1 MLAAVVP
8 RPWLAVF
15 AGVVFAQHLL
25 GWYAQAASIPRLH
38 ASGCLGWRGI
48 ACSLVGPWLRASFH
62 GLNEASFTV
71 ALPYHGWFGKFAG
84 PFSDARHAQALSLHR
99 FVAGNSAMHLPS
111 TEVFLYIVQP
121 LCPQFAGLIHTSAV
135 LCSLCRRVLCDQCR
149 RVVCVAMRKGH
160 SAFGLVPYLRCATMS
175 LAVLSRN
182 GARFVHTP
190 VCLASPC
197 PGWPE
202 GLSALGFAPCSHR
215 TTLPQA
221 TPSRHGAWF
230 AHIPVC
236 LAKPCLAWPEGLI
249 AFGPAPCSQYAPLSQ
264 AEPSRYGACLTS
276 PCLDRPDPW
285 TCISGLANKLSW
297 RVRQLPWAFSRGP
310 FPCASRLQPI
320 QGFLLLV
327 NLTFSPFL
335 YLYRSRRFQSWYY
348 YVLHYTFPCS
358 CVLFSSPSFS
368 IIADALLAQLRDL
381 YFTAEEQDVVV
392 VASTSWRFPLRTFPA
407 PLSARSYPKAMLMAI
422 GLFTCST
429 LFGRMTNCSRLL
441 RLIPTSFLLLLLP
454 PANRDNVLKCGPWEF
469 LKYWFALEC
478 TDPTRTIHD
487 YSFDLMQIWVHIHNI
502 PLSLMTAELVRSLGA
517 CIGLVV
523 MTDTQ
528 LEDGN
533 MGAFMRVRV
542 VLDATKPLRRCLRR
556 FRDKSVIYSLQYE
569 CISLFCHGCGLLG
582 HLVLNCSTTPKVEGQ
597 KYQYGAWLHAPQPKR
612 PTVAHPR
619 GRITVIEDD
628 DSALI
633 SLAVSDSNDASET
646 VPVEPAATSVAP
658 THARKAPPIPKTTS
672 VSSGAPLGE
681 QEPYD
686 PMVHTDTSD
695 MLEDSLDLSGFDG
708 VIPPAGED
716 LTNVAIDEAADTL
729 IREVASSS
737 LVSSLV
743 LSPPTPLLAQL
754 SQLLLQW
761 LPLMPRLC
769 PGSCR
774 LTGTG
779 RLHLSIGPCPPP
791 PLRANKHASSY
802 SDPTKA
808 KCTRASS
815 NASRIPLVPK
825 AGMSSVNNSS
835 AETARHDEPEG
846 QTPSLQVE
854 AIIRELKK
862 SFREELEPIHDRL
875 ERLEGSQT
883 NNPEEDHAENGSD
896 QTPNQRQ
903 NPRQGHVQ
911 QVDDNLTNIKI
922 AIPSFQGRTDPDA
935 YLAWESKVEHVFEC
949 YNYSEQKK
957 VRLAAMEFIDYALL
971 WWDQLLISRRRTGK
985 GPVREWAE
993 MKRIMRRR
1001 FVPSHYHRDLFQR
1014 LQGLKQ
1020 GSRSVE
1026 EMEMSMMRANI
1037 VEDREATMARFLSG
1051 LNTDIAN
1058 VVELQH
1064 YVELDE
1070 MVHMA
1075 IKVERQQRRKTTSS
1089 LGNTSFKPVSSTP
1102 FNSSNNFR
1110 KPAPQ
1115 APLQIRER
1123 TETSKPKPP
1132 VVDVGCGK
1140 QSMHPTPQERSR
1152 DIQCF
1157 KCLGRGHV
1165 VNQCPNRRTM
1175 LLRDNGDIESESEE
1189 DEPIHLVEDTE
1200 DDDLEEPETGKI
1212 MELMVVKRSL
1222 NAQPEFA
1229 YNNPRSVTIEETPF
1243 RQVTWYQIRLKAS
1256 IAAWKAS
1263 KEKITCENEESNTKV
1278 ISASTS
1284 SSISSPNLQVE
1295 SRAPSADSKVANVGI
1310 SMIFTCLIEIQQPT
1324 LPRIYNVRRAL
1335 SVYMLCIIRKG
1346 TRMRTCLALSDFVFL
1361 VGSVVPNGWHLRQ
1374 NRRVRKFPAKR
1385 KSKLFPFVVIV
1396 DLGTNRIKEG
1406 G

>member
-175 LAVLSRN
+175 LAMLSRN

-190 VCLASPC
+190 
-197 PGWPE
+197 
-202 GLSALGFAPCSHR
+202 
-215 TTLPQA
+215 A
-221 TPSRHGAWF
+221 TPSRHGSWF

-236 LAKPCLAWPEGLI
+236 LDKPCLAWPEGLI

-368 IIADALLAQLRDL
+368 IIADALLAQLKDL

-392 VASTSWRFPLRTFPA
+392 VASTSLEVPAEDFP
-407 PLSARSYPKAMLMAI
+407 
-422 GLFTCST
+422 CS
-429 LFGRMTNCSRLL
+429 LVGKVVSQGHVDGN
-441 RLIPTSFLLLLLP
+441 RLIHMFHTIWKDDKLQSFTEINPNFFLIAFAS

-672 VSSGAPLGE
+672 VSSGAPL
-681 QEPYD
+681 
-686 PMVHTDTSD
+686 V
-695 MLEDSLDLSGFDG
+695 
-708 VIPPAGED
+708 
-716 LTNVAIDEAADTL
+716 
-729 IREVASSS
+729 
-737 LVSSLV
+737 
-743 LSPPTPLLAQL
+743 
-754 SQLLLQW
+754 
-761 LPLMPRLC
+761 
-769 PGSCR
+769 
-774 LTGTG
+774 
-779 RLHLSIGPCPPP
+779 
-791 PLRANKHASSY
+791 
-802 SDPTKA
+802 
-808 KCTRASS
+808 
-815 NASRIPLVPK
+815 
-825 AGMSSVNNSS
+825 
-835 AETARHDEPEG
+835 
-846 QTPSLQVE
+846 
-854 AIIRELKK
+854 
-862 SFREELEPIHDRL
+862 
-875 ERLEGSQT
+875 
-883 NNPEEDHAENGSD
+883 
-896 QTPNQRQ
+896 
-903 NPRQGHVQ
+903 
-911 QVDDNLTNIKI
+911 
-922 AIPSFQGRTDPDA
+922 
-935 YLAWESKVEHVFEC
+935 
-949 YNYSEQKK
+949 
-957 VRLAAMEFIDYALL
+957 
-971 WWDQLLISRRRTGK
+971 
-985 GPVREWAE
+985 
-993 MKRIMRRR
+993 
-1001 FVPSHYHRDLFQR
+1001 
-1014 LQGLKQ
+1014 
-1020 GSRSVE
+1020 
-1026 EMEMSMMRANI
+1026 
-1037 VEDREATMARFLSG
+1037 
-1051 LNTDIAN
+1051 
-1058 VVELQH
+1058 
-1064 YVELDE
+1064 
-1070 MVHMA
+1070 
-1075 IKVERQQRRKTTSS
+1075 
-1089 LGNTSFKPVSSTP
+1089 
-1102 FNSSNNFR
+1102 
-1110 KPAPQ
+1110 
-1115 APLQIRER
+1115 
-1123 TETSKPKPP
+1123 
-1132 VVDVGCGK
+1132 
-1140 QSMHPTPQERSR
+1140 
-1152 DIQCF
+1152 
-1157 KCLGRGHV
+1157 
-1165 VNQCPNRRTM
+1165 
-1175 LLRDNGDIESESEE
+1175 
-1189 DEPIHLVEDTE
+1189 
-1200 DDDLEEPETGKI
+1200 
-1212 MELMVVKRSL
+1212 
-1222 NAQPEFA
+1222 
-1229 YNNPRSVTIEETPF
+1229 
-1243 RQVTWYQIRLKAS
+1243 
-1256 IAAWKAS
+1256 
-1263 KEKITCENEESNTKV
+1263 
-1278 ISASTS
+1278 
-1284 SSISSPNLQVE
+1284 
-1295 SRAPSADSKVANVGI
+1295 
-1310 SMIFTCLIEIQQPT
+1310 
-1324 LPRIYNVRRAL
+1324 
-1335 SVYMLCIIRKG
+1335 
-1346 TRMRTCLALSDFVFL
+1346 
-1361 VGSVVPNGWHLRQ
+1361 
-1374 NRRVRKFPAKR
+1374 
-1385 KSKLFPFVVIV
+1385 
-1396 DLGTNRIKEG
+1396 
-1406 G
+1406 